1 MRPEFPAS
9 AAASPKL
16 EPSLYIFFAEAISLN
31 GDIIQAIAMD
41 ETPRLAVDRMLMR
54 LARWLRLL
62 GADVIADESLTG
74 AQLLRIARADNR
86 ILVTRDKRLRTA
98 PDVFFVASNSIR
110 GQLREAIR
118 RFGLDP
124 RAITLTRCSR
134 CNTVLTTIARELVSR
149 RVPPYVFASHDRFA
163 ECGGCGRIYWPETH
177 PARMHAM
184 LDSIGL

>member
-1 MRPEFPAS
+1 
-9 AAASPKL
+9 
-16 EPSLYIFFAEAISLN
+16 
-31 GDIIQAIAMD
+31 MD

-62 GADVIADESLTG
+62 GADVIADASLTG
-74 AQLLRIARADNR
+74 AELLRIARADNDNR

-98 PDVFFVASNSIR
+98 PDVFFVESNAIR
-110 GQLREAIR
+110 GQLLETVRH
-118 RFGLDP
+118 FGLDP
-124 RAITLTRCSR
+124 RAIALTRCSR
-134 CNTVLTTIARELVSR
+134 CNTVLTTIAREFVSR
-149 RVPPYVFASHDRFA
+149 RVPPYVFASHERFA

>member
-1 MRPEFPAS
+1 
-9 AAASPKL
+9 
-16 EPSLYIFFAEAISLN
+16 
-31 GDIIQAIAMD
+31 MD

-62 GADVIADESLTG
+62 GADVMADASVSG
-74 AQLLRIARADNR
+74 AELLKIARADNR

-98 PDVFFVASNSIR
+98 ADVYFVESNAIR
-110 GQLREAIR
+110 GQLRAAVV

-124 RAITLTRCSR
+124 RAIALTRCSR
-134 CNTVLTTIARELVSR
+134 CNLALTAVARELVSR

-163 ECGGCGRIYWPETH
+163 ECEKCGRIYWSETH

-184 LDSIGL
+184 LDSIGF

>member
-1 MRPEFPAS
+1 LFG
-9 AAASPKL
+9 
-16 EPSLYIFFAEAISLN
+16 EAISLN
-31 GDIIQAIAMD
+31 SAIIQAIAMV

-54 LARWLRLL
+54 LGRWLRLL
-62 GADVIADESLTG
+62 GADVIADASLSG
-74 AQLLRIARADNR
+74 ADLLRIARAETR

-98 PDVFFVASNSIR
+98 PDVFFVESNAIR
-110 GQLREAIR
+110 GQLREAVR

-124 RAITLTRCSR
+124 RAIALTRCSR
-134 CNTVLTTIARELVSR
+134 CNTVLTIIARELVSR
-149 RVPPYVFASHDRFA
+149 RVPPYVFASHERFA